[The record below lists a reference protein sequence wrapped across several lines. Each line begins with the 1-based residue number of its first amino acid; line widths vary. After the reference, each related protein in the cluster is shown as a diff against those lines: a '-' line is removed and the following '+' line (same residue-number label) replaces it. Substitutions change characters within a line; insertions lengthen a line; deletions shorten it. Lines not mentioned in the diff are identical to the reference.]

1 MNINS
6 IKEKIE
12 NSISNSKVEV
22 KDTTGTGD
30 HFSVLVI
37 SDHFKNMNLVNRHKL
52 IYEALNQYITKEI
65 HALQI
70 KAYTEE
76 ELSNV

>member
-12 NSISNSKVEV
+12 DFISNSKVEV

-52 IYEALNQYITKEI
+52 IYESLNQYITKEI

>member
-12 NSISNSKVEV
+12 NSILNAKVEV
-22 KDTTGTGD
+22 KDSTGTGD

-37 SDHFKNMNLVNRHKL
+37 SNEFKNMSLVNRHQL
-52 IYEALNQYITKEI
+52 IYKSLNKYITKEI